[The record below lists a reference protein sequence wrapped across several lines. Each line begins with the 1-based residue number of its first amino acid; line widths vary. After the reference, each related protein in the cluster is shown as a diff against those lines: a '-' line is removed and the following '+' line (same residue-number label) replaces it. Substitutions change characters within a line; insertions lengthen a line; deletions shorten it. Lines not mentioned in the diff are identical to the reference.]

1 MANILIADDDIHI
14 LELVSIHLTE
24 AGHHVFQAKDGTDA
38 LEIVNEEACDLAV
51 IDIMMPFMNGYT
63 LTKEIR
69 NKYDIPIILLT
80 AKGQIEDKEEGFSS
94 GADDYLVKPFEPKEL
109 TFRIDALLRRYNKS
123 FYESIIYLNHTAI
136 NQNNY
141 EVQIGE
147 QTFLLPLKE
156 FELLSF
162 LASNP
167 MKAFSREHLIEQIWG
182 TDFEGDDRTVDVHV
196 KRLRDR
202 FSKITNDFRIK
213 TVRGVGYLLEVGN
226 K

>member
-51 IDIMMPFMNGYT
+51 IDIMMPFMDGYT

-202 FSKITNDFRIK
+202 FSKITNDFQIK
-213 TVRGVGYLLEVGN
+213 TVRGVGYVLEVGN